1 MQIIPAPL
9 ERLIVELEKL
19 PGIGP
24 KSASRL
30 AFYLI
35 KSPPAELESFG
46 TALLDLKGAIRYCE
60 ECFNF
65 SSGSRCPICE
75 ADRDDAQICV
85 VEEPLDLVALE
96 KTHAFKGRYHVL
108 HGAIAP
114 IEGIG
119 PDQLKIN
126 ELLQRIDRGGVTEVI
141 LAMNPTLT
149 GEATA
154 MYLHKLL
161 ADKVKVSRLA
171 SGLPMGGNLEY
182 ADELTLSRAL
192 AGRTEF

>member
-1 MQIIPAPL
+1 M
-9 ERLIVELEKL
+9 
-19 PGIGP
+19 
-24 KSASRL
+24 
-30 AFYLI
+30 
-35 KSPPAELESFG
+35 
-46 TALLDLKGAIRYCE
+46 
-60 ECFNF
+60 
-65 SSGSRCPICE
+65 
-75 ADRDDAQICV
+75 
-85 VEEPLDLVALE
+85 
-96 KTHAFKGRYHVL
+96 L

-126 ELLQRIDRGGVTEVI
+126 ELLQRIDRGGITEVI

-192 AGRTEF
+192 SGRTEF